1 MIRFRYWSHKSYA
14 VFSSLGKH
22 VTIGFV
28 CKSIVEAA
36 LTKNAG
42 RHRIIAFKEGTK
54 DLNLLSEGCLVD
66 KKLKLWSDIL
76 KNICNFKTVYTEIE
90 FSNSICF
97 SSVDIDININ
107 INVRSSIKS
116 KDSLD
121 AAPFLC
127 IYYD

>member
-1 MIRFRYWSHKSYA
+1 MMRFRYWSHKSYA

-42 RHRIIAFKEGTK
+42 RHRIIAFQEGTK
-54 DLNLLSEGCLVD
+54 DHNLLLEVCLID
-66 KKLKLWSDIL
+66 KKTKLWSDIL
-76 KNICNFKTVYTEIE
+76 KSFCNFKTIYTQIE

-97 SSVDIDININ
+97 SSIDTD
-107 INVRSSIKS
+107 INVRSSIKG
-116 KDSLD
+116 KDSLV

-127 IYYD
+127 I